1 MLKMFKNQTYQ
12 NMQRYVFIP
21 TLSIVE
27 PVSRT
32 GLTTNKNVL
41 SGPLSLLVR
50 FSPYRA
56 VNTLRLGYTN
66 QSVNAVLQNNRCLF

>member
-1 MLKMFKNQTYQ
+1 MLKVFKNQTYR

-21 TLSIVE
+21 TPPSVE

-32 GLTTNKNVL
+32 GLTKNKNVVL
-41 SGPLSLLVR
+41 SGPFSLLVR

-66 QSVNAVLQNNRCLF
+66 QSVNVV